1 MRQFFIFIPLI
12 FLLTFRIYRVT
23 VKLIFSPLRFYGMNN
38 NHNIERNL
46 YKRQFKKMPSVTLI
60 LGGGGARGF
69 AHIGILRALHGHIP
83 INLIIGTSAGSI
95 IGALYAFNPDVKVLH
110 QIATQTTRSTFF
122 RFNFWRCWQGF
133 SNGNALYRFID
144 RHTNGANFEDLKIPL
159 IITAVNACSGH
170 LVPISTGCSV
180 AKAVQAS
187 CALPPFY
194 KPVEIDGNTLI
205 DGGAVSPCAIEIAQ
219 MCNSQ
224 LTIAAVV
231 PPTPSCLSRSPTG
244 AFSSFMRFQSLREKR
259 LVDLASK
266 KADVVI
272 SPNLHDH
279 GIMDFSETEKLI
291 EAGQIAAH
299 ASLPRLRYLIE
310 TLA

>member
-1 MRQFFIFIPLI
+1 
-12 FLLTFRIYRVT
+12 
-23 VKLIFSPLRFYGMNN
+23 MNN
-38 NHNIERNL
+38 NHNIERAL
-46 YKRQFKKMPSVTLI
+46 YKRKLTKAPQVTLI

-69 AHIGILRALHGHIP
+69 AHIGILKALHGHIP
-83 INLIIGTSAGSI
+83 IDLIIGTSVGSI
-95 IGALYAFNPDVKVLH
+95 IGALYAFNPDPRALYQVGINTK
-110 QIATQTTRSTFF
+110 RSEFF
-122 RFNFWRCWQGF
+122 RFTPWRCWRGW

-144 RHTNGANFEDLKIPL
+144 KYTEGAHFEDLKIPL
-159 IITAVNACSGH
+159 IVTAVNACTGH
-170 LVPISTGCSV
+170 LVPISTGCTV

-187 CALPPFY
+187 SALPPLY
-194 KPVEIDGNTLI
+194 QPVTINGNTLI

-219 MCNSQ
+219 MCNSR

-231 PPTPSCLSRSPTG
+231 PPTPTCLPCSPG
-244 AFSSFMRFQSLREKR
+244 NAFASFMRFQSLRENR
-259 LVDLASK
+259 LVDLATK

-279 GIMDFSETEKLI
+279 GIMDFNEKESLI

-299 ASLPRLRYLIE
+299 ASLPKLRYLIE